1 MIFTEKAIDQSKS
14 FFSSTDNPGTFG
26 KVPLNSR
33 YETDISLK
41 VDLEAWKFYQKNI
54 YYESDASITSLFKR
68 GKILFPDSEYV
79 EVESL
84 KSFVKNNSF
93 IIKNYN
99 NRSGSLFAVKEK
111 CDF

>member
-41 VDLEAWKFYQKNI
+41 VDLEAWKFYQKKYLLRI
-54 YYESDASITSLFKR
+54 KCQH
-68 GKILFPDSEYV
+68 
-79 EVESL
+79 
-84 KSFVKNNSF
+84 NSAF
-93 IIKNYN
+93 
-99 NRSGSLFAVKEK
+99 
-111 CDF
+111 